1 MELDLDTLIERVQ
14 STHSKYLEEREKFK
28 SELNAVNLDKEKIS
42 KELINANTEVE
53 SLVKELKV
61 VQEDLESTKQELSE
75 KTSLM
80 ETMTSKEEVDKILVN
95 DANIYKELQNKY
107 ETAKEK
113 HATEIEQLNKTIEE
127 LTKNADNFEIYSK
140 SLKDEIQEKTTA
152 LANLENKF
160 NDLET
165 QKNDLNTAFL
175 ELKEKHNKT
184 VENDANTDVKVTEL
198 NTTLENKSKEA
209 EENLQ
214 KYLDLKEKTYKTI
227 KHLVE
232 DVIERQEGEIASLKE
247 TLANTV
253 SKESLQE
260 AQNNIATLNNKV
272 NTLTQDNITKDNRIV
287 DLTQQISQLTEE
299 IKNLTPVRKT
309 HSHLQDYID
318 STIPVPEG
326 TAAAEVMATRPTKVK
341 EENLRITPLGKVS
354 EDVINNTIR
363 MLDGLYEGKYV
374 NTDGNYPLNNALQVA
389 ENIGLPISTGNIIME
404 RLCSMIKNGKPV
416 MFYEGNIYY
425 ATIDKEDLKNYILR

>member
-42 KELINANTEVE
+42 NELINANTEIE
-53 SLVKELKV
+53 SLTKELKV

-113 HATEIEQLNKTIEE
+113 HTTEVEQLNKTIEE

>member
-42 KELINANTEVE
+42 NELINANTEIE
-53 SLVKELKV
+53 SLTKELKV

-75 KTSLM
+75 KASLM

-113 HATEIEQLNKTIEE
+113 HTTEVEQLNKTIEE

-214 KYLDLKEKTYKTI
+214 KYLDLKDKTYKTI

>member
-1 MELDLDTLIERVQ
+1 M
-14 STHSKYLEEREKFK
+14 
-28 SELNAVNLDKEKIS
+28 N
-42 KELINANTEVE
+42 
-53 SLVKELKV
+53 
-61 VQEDLESTKQELSE
+61 
-75 KTSLM
+75 
-80 ETMTSKEEVDKILVN
+80 
-95 DANIYKELQNKY
+95 
-107 ETAKEK
+107 
-113 HATEIEQLNKTIEE
+113 
-127 LTKNADNFEIYSK
+127 
-140 SLKDEIQEKTTA
+140 
-152 LANLENKF
+152 
-160 NDLET
+160 
-165 QKNDLNTAFL
+165 
-175 ELKEKHNKT
+175 
-184 VENDANTDVKVTEL
+184 
-198 NTTLENKSKEA
+198 
-209 EENLQ
+209 
-214 KYLDLKEKTYKTI
+214 LKEKTYKTI

>member
-14 STHSKYLEEREKFK
+14 STHSKYLEEKERFK
-28 SELNAVNLDKEKIS
+28 SELDAVNIDKEKIS
-42 KELINANTEVE
+42 KELINANTEID
-53 SLVKELKV
+53 SLLKDLKV

-80 ETMTSKEEVDKILVN
+80 ESMTSKEEVDKILVN

-113 HATEIEQLNKTIEE
+113 HKTEVEQLNKTIED
-127 LTKNADNFEIYSK
+127 LTKNADNFDIYSK

-184 VENDANTDVKVTEL
+184 VENDANTDVKVNEL

-247 TLANTV
+247 TLTNTV
-253 SKESLQE
+253 SKEALQE

-287 DLTQQISQLTEE
+287 ELTQQISQLTEE
-299 IKNLTPVRKT
+299 IKTLAPVRKT

-389 ENIGLPISTGNIIME
+389 ENIGLPISAGNIIME

>member
-42 KELINANTEVE
+42 NELINANTEIE
-53 SLVKELKV
+53 SLTKELKV

-75 KTSLM
+75 KASLM

-113 HATEIEQLNKTIEE
+113 HTTEVEQLNKTIEE

-175 ELKEKHNKT
+175 
-184 VENDANTDVKVTEL
+184 
-198 NTTLENKSKEA
+198 
-209 EENLQ
+209 
-214 KYLDLKEKTYKTI
+214 
-227 KHLVE
+227 
-232 DVIERQEGEIASLKE
+232 
-247 TLANTV
+247 
-253 SKESLQE
+253 
-260 AQNNIATLNNKV
+260 
-272 NTLTQDNITKDNRIV
+272 
-287 DLTQQISQLTEE
+287 
-299 IKNLTPVRKT
+299 
-309 HSHLQDYID
+309 
-318 STIPVPEG
+318 
-326 TAAAEVMATRPTKVK
+326 
-341 EENLRITPLGKVS
+341 
-354 EDVINNTIR
+354 
-363 MLDGLYEGKYV
+363 
-374 NTDGNYPLNNALQVA
+374 
-389 ENIGLPISTGNIIME
+389 
-404 RLCSMIKNGKPV
+404 
-416 MFYEGNIYY
+416 
-425 ATIDKEDLKNYILR
+425 

>member
-28 SELNAVNLDKEKIS
+28 SELDAVNLDKEKIS
-42 KELINANTEVE
+42 NELINANTEIE
-53 SLVKELKV
+53 SLTKELKV

-113 HATEIEQLNKTIEE
+113 HTTEVEQLNKTIEE

-260 AQNNIATLNNKV
+260 AQNNIATLNDKV

>member
-28 SELNAVNLDKEKIS
+28 SELDAVNLDKEKIS

-113 HATEIEQLNKTIEE
+113 HATEVEQLNKTIEE

>member
-42 KELINANTEVE
+42 NELINANTEIE
-53 SLVKELKV
+53 SLAKELKV

-113 HATEIEQLNKTIEE
+113 HTTEVEQLNKTIEE

>member
-28 SELNAVNLDKEKIS
+28 SELDAVNLDKEKIS
-42 KELINANTEVE
+42 NELINANTEIE
-53 SLVKELKV
+53 SLTKELKV

-113 HATEIEQLNKTIEE
+113 HTTEVEQLNKTIEE

-232 DVIERQEGEIASLKE
+232 DVIEHQEDEIASLKE

-260 AQNNIATLNNKV
+260 AQNNIATLNDKV

>member
-42 KELINANTEVE
+42 NELINANTEIE
-53 SLVKELKV
+53 SLAKELKV

-113 HATEIEQLNKTIEE
+113 HTTEVEQLNKTIEE

-326 TAAAEVMATRPTKVK
+326 TAAAEVMTTRPTKVK

>member
-42 KELINANTEVE
+42 NELINANTEIE
-53 SLVKELKV
+53 SLTKELKV

-75 KTSLM
+75 KASLM

-113 HATEIEQLNKTIEE
+113 HTTEVEQLNKTIEE

>member
-42 KELINANTEVE
+42 NELINANTEIE
-53 SLVKELKV
+53 SLTKELKV

-113 HATEIEQLNKTIEE
+113 HTTEVEQLNKTIEE

-260 AQNNIATLNNKV
+260 AQNNIATLNDKV

>member
-28 SELNAVNLDKEKIS
+28 SELDAVNLDKEKIS
-42 KELINANTEVE
+42 NELINANTEIE
-53 SLVKELKV
+53 SLAKELKV

-113 HATEIEQLNKTIEE
+113 HTTEVEQLNKTIEE

-260 AQNNIATLNNKV
+260 AQNNIATLNSKV

>member
-42 KELINANTEVE
+42 KELINANAEVE
-53 SLVKELKV
+53 SLLKELKV

-113 HATEIEQLNKTIEE
+113 HTTEVEQLNKTIEE

-184 VENDANTDVKVTEL
+184 VENDANTDVKVNEL

-318 STIPVPEG
+318 STIPIPEG

>member
-42 KELINANTEVE
+42 NELINANTEIE
-53 SLVKELKV
+53 SLAKELKV

-113 HATEIEQLNKTIEE
+113 HTTEVEQLNKTIEE

-260 AQNNIATLNNKV
+260 AQNNIATLNDKV